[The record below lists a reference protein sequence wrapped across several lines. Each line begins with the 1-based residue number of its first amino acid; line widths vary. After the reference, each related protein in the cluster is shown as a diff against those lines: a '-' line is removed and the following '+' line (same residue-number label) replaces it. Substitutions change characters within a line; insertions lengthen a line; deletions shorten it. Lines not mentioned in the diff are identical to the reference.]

1 MMGVK
6 RGLIGGVGQVDTR
19 AFQKVVVLGISC
31 LFLGLG
37 ACTKGGSGLAD
48 TGVVIDVLGIL
59 LTPEEVVIP
68 EGDSIQLVATG
79 LKDDRTSQDV
89 TRMVDWS
96 SSNAEVALVNDDL
109 DEEGVITG
117 LTVGRATIT
126 ATLGDIESVGLEVTV
141 TDAQLLGLTVEP
153 GSVNASVGD
162 EVSLSAKAAFSDGSQ
177 SDASAQ
183 VRWITGDGAVAQLER
198 GTLTAVGVGTTEIVA
213 EWDGTQSNTVPVEVV
228 KNAEADLRI
237 SKVTA
242 TTGDDYLVA
251 ELTLKNDGDADASSF
266 WVDVWI
272 DPSPTPTVGAY
283 GDHYE
288 LVSHLGAGDSKT
300 VYVTFD
306 DLASGEHT
314 IFGAVDGSFSVSE
327 SDESN
332 NTNSA
337 SITID
342 ETVVA
347 TPELSIDDF
356 DYIADSESFYYYV
369 EIANYSDIPAEDFYV
384 DVWLNRSTSPAVGDD
399 GDDYRFV
406 AALGAWDTVVLDFL
420 VEDTCYSCTS
430 WTFVDSTDAVEEGDE
445 SDNLESMWVTTPDD
459 DTGWW

>member
-1 MMGVK
+1 MNTSNLHRAVITG
-6 RGLIGGVGQVDTR
+6 IG
-19 AFQKVVVLGISC
+19 C
-31 LFLGLG
+31 LFFTSA
-37 ACTKGGSGLAD
+37 ACTGGGSGLAD
-48 TGVVIDVLGIL
+48 TGSSIEVLGIL
-59 LTPEEVVIP
+59 ITPEEVVIP
-68 EGDSIQLVATG
+68 QGQSIQLVATG

-89 TRMVDWS
+89 TRMVDWTS
-96 SSNAEVALVNDDL
+96 TDSGVALVGESL
-109 DEEGVITG
+109 DEEGLITG
-117 LTVGRATIT
+117 LTVGKSTII
-126 ATLGDIESVGLEVTV
+126 ATLGEIESVGLQVTV

-183 VRWITGDGAVAQLER
+183 VRWITGDGSVAQLER

-288 LVSHLGAGDSKT
+288 MVSHLGAGDSKT

-306 DLASGEHT
+306 ALASGEHT

-337 SITID
+337 SVTID
-342 ETVVA
+342 ENVVE

-384 DVWLNRSTSPAVGDD
+384 DVWLNRSSSPAVGDD

-406 AALGAWDTVVLDFL
+406 SALGAWDTVVLDFL

-430 WTFVDSTDAVEEGDE
+430 WTFVDSTDAVEEADE